1 MPAGYLEGAVQDRD
15 AIRDFFVGT
24 AELIGPLRPLIQRGP
39 YKNAFHIVA

>member
-24 AELIGPLRPLIQRGP
+24 AELIWPFACALFSAG
-39 YKNAFHIVA
+39 KNAFHIVA